1 MALYVFARHDDGC
14 NKLPDFVR
22 NSFACAIRCF
32 ESNYWNDETL
42 FPPLCDGNE
51 KFLAAFNAIQY
62 SSQMFKSID
71 GQQWDTML
79 MTYRREGVN
88 GEKKPFLI
96 FIDFKSKRV
105 IMESKK
111 GKRSTKKLDLTQ
123 YQLVKQL
130 VQELKSGDSDARY
143 PPTLQLQALIDGD
156 FMYIYLT
163 TYPSVTLKS
172 SSNEYAEDYLKG
184 NLYITNEA
192 EAKQFF
198 GILHPFYQ
206 TAQAEIDSAPKRIT
220 KKKSPT
226 VDDAPK

>member
-1 MALYVFARHDDGC
+1 MSGGEESIKLSELFAIQPADDDHKIMLF
-14 NKLPDFVR
+14 NEKNHWL
-22 NSFACAIRCF
+22 
-32 ESNYWNDETL
+32 DEIL
-42 FPPLCDGNE
+42 FPRLCEGHE
-51 KFLAAFNAIQY
+51 KFLTAFNAIQY

-111 GKRSTKKLDLTQ
+111 GKRSIKKLDLTQ

-130 VQELKSGDSDARY
+130 VQELKSGDSDVRH
-143 PPTLQLQALIDGD
+143 PLTLQSQALIDGD

-163 TYPSVTLKS
+163 TYPSVTLKL

-206 TAQAEIDSAPKRIT
+206 TAQADIDSA
-220 KKKSPT
+220 KSNCR
-226 VDDAPK
+226 